1 MHTTPYLTAL
11 DTIKFPYVF
20 QTIIIN
26 LIMRPYRFY
35 VSNSHFTFERIK
47 ALPPQ
52 PTYLRGSIDVAIAK
66 NRVREGKNISVVL
79 TVELWKR
86 INFPTISH

>member
-1 MHTTPYLTAL
+1 MRCTQCAVHTAPYQTAL
-11 DTIKFPYVF
+11 DAKQFPYVL

-26 LIMRPYRFY
+26 LIMRSHRFY

-52 PTYLRGSIDVAIAK
+52 PTYLRGSIDVAIEK
-66 NRVREGKNISVVL
+66 
-79 TVELWKR
+79 
-86 INFPTISH
+86 